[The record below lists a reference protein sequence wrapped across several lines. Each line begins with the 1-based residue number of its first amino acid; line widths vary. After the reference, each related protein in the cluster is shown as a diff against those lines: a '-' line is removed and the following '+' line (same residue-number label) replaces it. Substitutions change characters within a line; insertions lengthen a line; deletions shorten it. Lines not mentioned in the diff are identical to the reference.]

1 MESETIKGLTKT
13 IDKLRK
19 DNELLWK
26 YKEAFLYMDRCCR
39 ELTRQLEIKR
49 KCVRV
54 IGLKTEDEKISYV
67 LPIIDAIDTP
77 DGMFIKVHLV

>member
-1 MESETIKGLTKT
+1 MKAETIKGLTKT

-19 DNELLWK
+19 ENELLWK
-26 YKEAFLYMDRCCR
+26 YKEAFLDMNRRCS

-49 KCVRV
+49 KCISV
-54 IGLKTEDEKISYV
+54 IGLKTEDGKINYV